1 MQLRGCVHRDPLYLL
16 VSRPRHG
23 RTSAAPRASLRCAPI
38 AMPCSFP
45 LDLSEGDPDPSK
57 LYNRDV
63 IDVCACVARAP
74 VGAMPCLALPCLAL
88 PCLALP
94 AKAHTLTSAVRPP
107 SYASARLP
115 GGLALQLPGLQPR
128 LHHLGL
134 HNGVCRA
141 ALRGAQARAGHA
153 DGVSCPSLRYS

>member
-23 RTSAAPRASLRCAPI
+23 RTSAAPGASLRCAPI

-74 VGAMPCLALPCLAL
+74 VDAMPCLALPCLQKRT
-88 PCLALP
+88 PLARRCV
-94 AKAHTLTSAVRPP
+94 HRRTLRHGC
-107 SYASARLP
+107 R

-153 DGVSCPSLRYS
+153 DGVSCPALRYS